1 MPWDLRVWQER
12 LERMSTHHPDAWS
25 PAIDVYETSAAY
37 VVMAEVPGISRD
49 EIDLSLEDYRLTLRG
64 RRTDR
69 HNGNDIV
76 HFHQVERG
84 HGAFVRTFEF
94 GGMVDITAVSA
105 DLSNGV
111 LTVTLPKVSPPPAR
125 RIDVK

>member
-1 MPWDLRVWQER
+1 
-12 LERMSTHHPDAWS
+12 
-25 PAIDVYETSAAY
+25 
-37 VVMAEVPGISRD
+37 MAEVPGISRD